1 VSFAVPPES
10 YDRFMGVYSVQLAPQ
25 LADLAGVAAGQ
36 RVLDVGCGPG
46 ALSTELVRRL
56 GPNGVT
62 AVDPSESFV
71 AAARERL
78 PGVTVERASAER
90 LPFPDDAFDAAI
102 AQLVVHF
109 MSDPV
114 AGLAEMGRVTRRG
127 GVVAAC
133 VWDHAGGHS
142 PLSPFWDAVR
152 VLKPEVD
159 DESGLPGAREGHLAE
174 LFDAAGFR
182 EIDATTVT
190 ATVEHRTF
198 EEWWTPFTFGIG
210 PAGAFV
216 AGLSKDQQ
224 TELSELCRERL
235 PDAPFTITARAWAA
249 RGLA

>member
-1 VSFAVPPES
+1 VQPES

-25 LADLAGVAAGQ
+25 LADLAGVAPGQ

-46 ALSTELVRRL
+46 ALSAELVRRL
-56 GPNGVT
+56 GPNRVT
-62 AVDPSESFV
+62 AVDPSEPFV

-90 LPFPDDAFDAAI
+90 LPFPDDAFDAAL

-127 GVVAAC
+127 GVVATC
-133 VWDHAGGHS
+133 VWDHAGGQS
-142 PLSPFWDAVR
+142 PLSPFWDAAR
-152 VLKPEVD
+152 VLEPGVD
-159 DESGLPGAREGHLAE
+159 DESGLAGAREGHLAE
-174 LFDAAGFR
+174 LFEAAGFR
-182 EIDATTVT
+182 EIHATTVT

-216 AGLSKDQQ
+216 AGLSKDRQ

-235 PDAPFTITARAWAA
+235 PEAPFSITARAWAA